1 MFGNQQNKP
10 RIKKSDPEVPA
21 LPDLRGSVTANKAE
35 DFAETKTAE
44 LPKAI
49 EKELEDVSDDVM
61 EPKESEDITSESGE
75 PTTDELLE
83 DFPPETV
90 EALKELENAK
100 NDKEEKSSEEIN
112 NNASEKSSEENKEG
126 EENSVQRT
134 DNDEDMLEV
143 LPEEWYNNPAL
154 ALQLYRAYQ
163 KLPNYDLP
171 YYGRRRRSPLKARM
185 FTNDMKRSHRN
196 KRDLPYSD
204 EEYPMAYYPSEFGP
218 SFTLKDLEAFAREKE
233 YEDSVLR
240 TILDNVGPDDV
251 QEIEHQGVRG
261 LFIPLEQEEVPV
273 APPSKRSSY
282 FYPYSEEPETH
293 FGAFVPEKKEYLD
306 TYSRLVQ
313 LARELSKSDSDKEDY
328 QRWQ

>member
-35 DFAETKTAE
+35 DIAETKTAE

-75 PTTDELLE
+75 PTTDELE

-112 NNASEKSSEENKEG
+112 NNASEKSSEENKEA

-143 LPEEWYNNPAL
+143 LPEEWYSKYSCKA
-154 ALQLYRAYQ
+154 
-163 KLPNYDLP
+163 P
-171 YYGRRRRSPLKARM
+171 YL
-185 FTNDMKRSHRN
+185 
-196 KRDLPYSD
+196 
-204 EEYPMAYYPSEFGP
+204 
-218 SFTLKDLEAFAREKE
+218 
-233 YEDSVLR
+233 
-240 TILDNVGPDDV
+240 
-251 QEIEHQGVRG
+251 
-261 LFIPLEQEEVPV
+261 
-273 APPSKRSSY
+273 
-282 FYPYSEEPETH
+282 
-293 FGAFVPEKKEYLD
+293 
-306 TYSRLVQ
+306 
-313 LARELSKSDSDKEDY
+313 
-328 QRWQ
+328 

>member
-35 DFAETKTAE
+35 DIAETKTAE

-49 EKELEDVSDDVM
+49 EKELEDVSDDIM

-143 LPEEWYNNPAL
+143 LPEEWYSKYSCKA
-154 ALQLYRAYQ
+154 
-163 KLPNYDLP
+163 P
-171 YYGRRRRSPLKARM
+171 YL
-185 FTNDMKRSHRN
+185 
-196 KRDLPYSD
+196 
-204 EEYPMAYYPSEFGP
+204 
-218 SFTLKDLEAFAREKE
+218 
-233 YEDSVLR
+233 
-240 TILDNVGPDDV
+240 
-251 QEIEHQGVRG
+251 
-261 LFIPLEQEEVPV
+261 
-273 APPSKRSSY
+273 
-282 FYPYSEEPETH
+282 
-293 FGAFVPEKKEYLD
+293 
-306 TYSRLVQ
+306 
-313 LARELSKSDSDKEDY
+313 
-328 QRWQ
+328 

>member
-10 RIKKSDPEVPA
+10 RIKKSDPDVPA
-21 LPDLRGSVTANKAE
+21 LSDLKGSVTANKAE
-35 DFAETKTAE
+35 DIAETKTAE

-49 EKELEDVSDDVM
+49 EKELEDVSDDVT
-61 EPKESEDITSESGE
+61 EHKESEDITSESGE

-100 NDKEEKSSEEIN
+100 NDKEEKSSEESD
-112 NNASEKSSEENKEG
+112 NNASEKTSEENNRTDDK
-126 EENSVQRT
+126 SVQRT
-134 DNDEDMLEV
+134 GNDEDMLEV

-204 EEYPMAYYPSEFGP
+204 EEYPMAYYPSKFGP
-218 SFTLKDLEAFAREKE
+218 SFTLNDLEAFAREKE

-240 TILDNVGPDDV
+240 TILDNVGPEDV
-251 QEIEHQGVRG
+251 EEIEHQGVRG